1 MLLSPLSSLSNLAT
15 LSNRYTPSIGLHS
28 FYPSPEQVFAKAID
42 YDDRY
47 KLSGEGRHILQKSL
61 YSYEALNYTASSTST
76 HPHQSDSL
84 SAGLWNGHSS
94 DA

>member
-28 FYPSPEQVFAKAID
+28 FYPSPEQAFAKAID

-47 KLSGEGRHILQKSL
+47 KLSGEGRHIHPNTLSL
-61 YSYEALNYTASSTST
+61 
-76 HPHQSDSL
+76 
-84 SAGLWNGHSS
+84 
-94 DA
+94 